1 MRVKI
6 NPSARSFTNNIL
18 QSSATIIL
26 IYYIEYFEI
35 RQMRFETEGQ
45 VEVRVEWCQ
54 QEQTV
59 NSEADFNYI
68 KMWLLQKKKEKIDH
82 K

>member
-1 MRVKI
+1 
-6 NPSARSFTNNIL
+6 
-18 QSSATIIL
+18 
-26 IYYIEYFEI
+26 
-35 RQMRFETEGQ
+35 MRFETEGQ

-68 KMWLLQKKKEKIDH
+68 KMWLLQKRKKKTINNIKYEVEFPESLRDNIL
-82 K
+82 